1 MAPVTLNGFRV
12 AKVRSGA
19 RGCRRRSPTATH
31 ASSKSSTGLGL
42 LEWAGGNTQGTVV
55 KLSKFVWK
63 EIWRAMVRELA
74 PQAKGSYSR
83 PSDPFISEGME
94 LGDIHYL
101 YTGNGKVVLVLKRKG
116 LFSYPDSLLCH
127 SACPW
132 CHRCHFQIH
141 LQNLAGVEVVRLDD
155 DAERASR
162 GGWIIMDGVK
172 EPLFNAKDLK
182 EVYDQSTNS
191 ENGFRGR
198 LGISA
203 VMGSGMYS
211 TGL

>member
-101 YTGNGKVVLVLKRKG
+101 YTGNGKVVLVLKRKE

-127 SACPW
+127 SVSTIQLVLGATAVTFRFIFRISLAW
-132 CHRCHFQIH
+132 RLFDWMMTLKGHRAA
-141 LQNLAGVEVVRLDD
+141 AGSSWT
-155 DAERASR
+155 A
-162 GGWIIMDGVK
+162 
-172 EPLFNAKDLK
+172 
-182 EVYDQSTNS
+182 
-191 ENGFRGR
+191 
-198 LGISA
+198 
-203 VMGSGMYS
+203 
-211 TGL
+211 